1 MSNLPYHLSS
11 SCKVIKSIILFSECH
26 AELNAVLNRNSA
38 DLKNST
44 MYVSNFPCN
53 ECAKIII
60 QSGIKSVVYYA
71 DKKEKAEATQKEK
84 NDKCKDPPNLMP
96 QILSNHIFN
105 CGGQY

>member
-44 MYVSNFPCN
+44 MYVSYFPCN
-53 ECAKIII
+53 ECAKCII
-60 QSGIKSVVYYA
+60 QSGIKSVVYYTN
-71 DKKEKAEATQKEK
+71 KKRTTEATQKEE
-84 NDKCKDPPNLMP
+84 NNPHKDPKYMLQEAELN
-96 QILSNHIFN
+96 FK
-105 CGGQY
+105 